1 MKTRLLRYTLPILLL
16 SLAVPAVNA
25 AGFSVSFEVSP
36 APHHGQVIAY
46 EGYFFNV
53 AVENKGVAVAPG
65 EPVDEAGQLRY
76 TGRVIVSLRLTIR
89 GRGGY
94 DFGESTTGYAT
105 STLEEVVI
113 SKAIIMPVNGTE
125 THIPLNYTFTKDAY
139 EYGLKPYEDVEV
151 TAKAEAHHE
160 VYNQTTGPTAPFT
173 GPKIGESTV
182 VYSLID
188 ETKIGYIQGKLKD
201 MADEVKPLRGINR
214 PEYVDVTTYLNMLDD
229 MNASIREGDYSTALK
244 TYQRYDEKYR
254 QSLISSLTKEAA
266 KSRERAGVI
275 ADLEWR
281 ILQLEATLEQQMSR
295 LQLELEQAQTKYATL
310 SQTYQRKQAEL
321 EAAKQSMTTAITA
334 MFLASIAFFFMGRRT
349 ATGKFFERERTDQ
362 GVNGDEPAPGVR

>member
-1 MKTRLLRYTLPILLL
+1 M
-16 SLAVPAVNA
+16 NA
-25 AGFSVSFEVSP
+25 AELKMSFKASP
-36 APHHGQVIAY
+36 APPYGQVMAY
-46 EGYFFNV
+46 EGYVFNV
-53 AVENKGVAVAPG
+53 TVENKGVTVAPG

-76 TGRVIVSLRLTIR
+76 TGRVVVSLKFTIR

-94 DFGESTTGYAT
+94 DFGESTTGYTT
-105 STLEEVVI
+105 STLEEAVI
-113 SKAIIMPVNGTE
+113 SKAIIMPVNGTR
-125 THIPLNYTFTKDAY
+125 THILLNYTFTKDAY
-139 EYGLKPYEDVEV
+139 EYGLKPYENVEV
-151 TAKAEAHHE
+151 TVKAEAYYE

-188 ETKIGYIQGKLKD
+188 ETKIRYIQGKLKD
-201 MADEVKPLRGINR
+201 MADEVKPLQGINR
-214 PEYVDVTTYLNMLDD
+214 PEYVDVTTYLNMLDT

-295 LQLELEQAQTKYATL
+295 LQLELEQAQAKYATL

-321 EAAKQSMTTAITA
+321 EAAKQSLTTAITA
-334 MFLASIAFFFMGRRT
+334 VFLASLAFFFLGRRT
-349 ATGKFFERERTDQ
+349 TTGKLFGRGRTDQ
-362 GVNGDEPAPGVR
+362 GVNGDEAAPGVR

>member
-1 MKTRLLRYTLPILLL
+1 M
-16 SLAVPAVNA
+16 NA
-25 AGFSVSFEVSP
+25 AELKMSFEASP
-36 APHHGQVIAY
+36 APPYGQVMAY
-46 EGYFFNV
+46 EGYIFNV
-53 AVENKGVAVAPG
+53 TVENKGVTVAPG
-65 EPVDEAGQLRY
+65 EPVDEAGQARY
-76 TGRVIVSLRLTIR
+76 TGRVIVSLKFTIR

-94 DFGESTTGYAT
+94 DFGESTTGYT
-105 STLEEVVI
+105 IYLEEVEL
-113 SKAIIMPVNGTE
+113 STPASMPVNGAR
-125 THIPLNYTFTKDAY
+125 THVLFNYTFTKDAFD
-139 EYGLKPYEDVEV
+139 YGLKPYEDVEATV
-151 TAKAEAHHE
+151 KAAAYYE
-160 VYNQTTGPTAPFT
+160 VYNQTTGPTASFR
-173 GPKIGESTV
+173 GPKASEMTA

-334 MFLASIAFFFMGRRT
+334 VFLASIAFFFMGRRT